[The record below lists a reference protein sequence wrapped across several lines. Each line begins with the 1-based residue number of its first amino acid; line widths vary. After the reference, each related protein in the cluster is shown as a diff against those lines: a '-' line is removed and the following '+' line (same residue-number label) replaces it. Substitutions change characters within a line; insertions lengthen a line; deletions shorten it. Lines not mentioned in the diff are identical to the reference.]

1 MTASTAPTTIMSP
14 NGRVLYRTRVK
25 FCGMTRAG
33 DVRLAS
39 ELGVDAVGF
48 VFARSSPRRIRP
60 EEARLMRNAL
70 APLVDAVALFMDNT
84 AEEVR
89 DAIRQVRPT
98 LLQFH
103 GSEDDAF
110 CRGFGVPWVKAIGM
124 GGQTPESATALQLR
138 YPGAAGFLFDSHASG
153 STGGTGKTFDWSLLP
168 KALNK
173 PAILSGGITPDNVFD
188 AILATLPWGVD
199 VSSGI
204 ESAPGIKDGD
214 RMRHFVEEVR
224 RADCHVEHVPADV
237 ACTPDSR

>member
-1 MTASTAPTTIMSP
+1 MVTLPHPRT
-14 NGRVLYRTRVK
+14 LFRTRIK
-25 FCGMTRAG
+25 FCGLTRAG

-39 ELGVDAVGF
+39 ELGADAIGF
-48 VFARSSPRRIRP
+48 VFAPDSKRRLRP

-70 APLVDAVALFMDNT
+70 APLVDAVALFMNNS

-89 DAIRQVRPT
+89 DVVKKVRPS

-103 GSEDDAF
+103 GHEDDAF
-110 CRGFGVPWVKAIGM
+110 CRGFGVPYLKAIPM
-124 GGQTPESATALQLR
+124 GRGAPETAHALQVR
-138 YPGAAGFLFDSHASG
+138 YPGAAGFLFDSHAPGGSG
-153 STGGTGKTFDWSLLP
+153 GSGAVFDWSKLP
-168 KALNK
+168 GELNK
-173 PAILSGGITPDNVFD
+173 PVLLAGGLTPDNVFD

-224 RADCHVEHVPADV
+224 RADCHVEH
-237 ACTPDSR
+237 S

>member
-1 MTASTAPTTIMSP
+1 MSDTNPSVASCRT
-14 NGRVLYRTRVK
+14 LFRTRIK

-39 ELGVDAVGF
+39 ELGVDAIGF
-48 VFARSSPRRIRP
+48 VFARRSPRRVRP

-84 AEEVR
+84 AEDVR
-89 DAIRQVRPT
+89 EAVRQVRPT

-103 GSEDDAF
+103 GGEDDAF
-110 CRGFGVPWVKAIGM
+110 CRGFGVPWIKAVAM
-124 GGQTPESATALQLR
+124 GNGPPDSATALQLR
-138 YPGAAGFLFDSHASG
+138 YPGAAGFLFDSHANGAPGGSG
-153 STGGTGKTFDWSLLP
+153 APFDWARWP
-168 KALNK
+168 KTLNK
-173 PAILSGGITPDNVFD
+173 PAILAGGLSPDNVFD

-204 ESAPGIKDGD
+204 ERAPGIKDGD

-224 RADCHVEHVPADV
+224 RADCHVEHAPDAV
-237 ACTPDSR
+237 A